1 MINIINTAV
10 CDTRKYLRVNP
21 NSKQVPN
28 MKKLE
33 KNKEQESIKLK
44 AGQKSVRPNIA
55 GSWRRCRKINICAD
69 VLSENEDTHYQYF
82 KGKADISK
90 ILHR

>member
-1 MINIINTAV
+1 
-10 CDTRKYLRVNP
+10 
-21 NSKQVPN
+21 

-33 KNKEQESIKLK
+33 KNKEDESIKLK

-55 GSWRRCRKINICAD
+55 GSGRRCIKINICAD

-82 KGKADISK
+82 KGKADIFK

>member
-1 MINIINTAV
+1 
-10 CDTRKYLRVNP
+10 
-21 NSKQVPN
+21 

-55 GSWRRCRKINICAD
+55 GSWRRCIKINICAD
-69 VLSENEDTHYQYF
+69 VLSEKEHTHYQYF

>member
-33 KNKEQESIKLK
+33 KNKE
-44 AGQKSVRPNIA
+44 
-55 GSWRRCRKINICAD
+55 
-69 VLSENEDTHYQYF
+69 
-82 KGKADISK
+82 
-90 ILHR
+90 